1 FSPLDH
7 IQPPPQAHSNRSPAP
22 RQLPPQPKF
31 RPEKPLDQDVVRL
44 QLDQLREQL
53 DKQSAP
59 KVLSKPTMPRSWLAP
74 KPSTARAALPPPCPA
89 LPPPPSTPNEE
100 NGWHD
105 VSKSEW
111 QADWTGKSDWSQWQD
126 DWKGKSNWSQWQDWK
141 DNKEEAEWKDDW
153 KGKSDWS
160 QWQDWKDNKEE
171 AEWKDWK
178 DKEEAE
184 WKDDSKGKNGKN
196 DWSQQ
201 QDDSKGKNGKNDW
214 SQQQDDSKGK
224 NGKNDWSQQQDD
236 SKGKNGKNDWSQQ
249 QGWKDSEKEPET
261 RKMSSQQMRSKS
273 RSRSPSSREKRS
285 AFQDKSDDPEDERK
299 DDEREAD
306 DKDDKEWE
314 QFYIRVMKMDM
325 DEKRRRHS
333 KVFDDKDEKVVVEE
347 PVELPLEK
355 TEIQEADDTVEP
367 MELPEEPEPEE
378 PADSEPEPS
387 LPPRPALP
395 ALPPPPPPAPAVR
408 AGPLSRVPRGLQPKG
423 SQPPPEPKA
432 LPKVL
437 PKAPKRGSASYK
449 KDEAAKKEE
458 EEESWIWPREDPRSK
473 ASRIAYA
480 DRFMT
485 RAAAKARTMAKLTNF
500 QCHCR
505 GSLSDL
511 GENKAMWQ
519 CAAITGKEGCK
530 SGLTVEDFCNPYQQL
545 FCRKCKISFCLPCAK
560 HIQQEIRK
568 VKAKAKEPKQSQA
581 SSQLSSRQMERSK
594 SRSRSPI
601 REKKSGFA
609 DEKRDGENEEKDE
622 AALGRYLDILHRL
635 PCREEHEAYDEIKE
649 EEFVDED
656 AEDAWLSSLQW
667 RETVTREEHEAYD
680 EIKEEEFVD
689 EDAEDAWLSSLQW
702 RETVTREEHGAFD
715 EIKDQEFADDDA
727 EADWHQSDD
736 DQNEDPRRLA
746 AATWAIVSKFTADQ
760 SSSGSR
766 PGKRSAWSPQEPSYP
781 PRKKGRVGRTSKG
794 RKSAGKGLEQFVQ
807 CSKVDVT
814 KLRFS
819 QLSCKDTFQCGRK
832 VADLVGYLKSGEVQ
846 LDAKFLRLTVFD
858 TTENGNRVLRC
869 IDNRRLWALK
879 AYQKDLKKPVFV
891 YCSIYPE
898 GLVVQCRRFL
908 ANSDDTDGRQ
918 VRMRHSQKQKHIKVN
933 EDSA

>member
-1 FSPLDH
+1 MHPGFVAIKHDDKSESMTTTIHADLHNTNLNNAALRIRLDELTWFLETKCYLYWLDMDLSFNPISDEGIYQSLVPFLQRWGKCIIRLRLTGTAISGRALRALCAFVRQGGVDEIHCSRINNPDQDSVLELLKAAKESRYPRQGVTPLMLRLDQNNLPPKEILDKAEGVGVRCKVLTSDVELNEMMQRRKAAKQKPLLVATVPQTVDLPLFHDQQMPRNPEKEPLRGIPRGVQGTPFQSAPGPLRTTTWGPDTAPTTPERIPKTLESLLTPPPVLPAHAKGRPQAPAVPPPLYRLLEAPPSDAREALLEKAMQQTVQSKSAPPARSAFMPGQQGSSCRPSSANVRAFSPLDH

-111 QADWTGKSDWSQWQD
+111 QEKGWNDVSKSEWQADWTGKSDWSQWQD

-141 DNKEEAEWKDDW
+141 DNKEEAEWKD
-153 KGKSDWS
+153 
-160 QWQDWKDNKEE
+160 
-171 AEWKDWK
+171 WK

-184 WKDDSKGKNGKN
+184 WK
-196 DWSQQ
+196 
-201 QDDSKGKNGKNDW
+201 DDSKGKNGKNDW

-511 GENKAMWQ
+511 GENKARTN
-519 CAAITGKEGCK
+519 A
-530 SGLTVEDFCNPYQQL
+530 
-545 FCRKCKISFCLPCAK
+545 
-560 HIQQEIRK
+560 
-568 VKAKAKEPKQSQA
+568 
-581 SSQLSSRQMERSK
+581 K
-594 SRSRSPI
+594 SR
-601 REKKSGFA
+601 
-609 DEKRDGENEEKDE
+609 
-622 AALGRYLDILHRL
+622 L
-635 PCREEHEAYDEIKE
+635 
-649 EEFVDED
+649 
-656 AEDAWLSSLQW
+656 
-667 RETVTREEHEAYD
+667 
-680 EIKEEEFVD
+680 
-689 EDAEDAWLSSLQW
+689 
-702 RETVTREEHGAFD
+702 
-715 EIKDQEFADDDA
+715 
-727 EADWHQSDD
+727 
-736 DQNEDPRRLA
+736 
-746 AATWAIVSKFTADQ
+746 
-760 SSSGSR
+760 
-766 PGKRSAWSPQEPSYP
+766 
-781 PRKKGRVGRTSKG
+781 
-794 RKSAGKGLEQFVQ
+794 
-807 CSKVDVT
+807 
-814 KLRFS
+814 
-819 QLSCKDTFQCGRK
+819 FQ
-832 VADLVGYLKSGEVQ
+832 
-846 LDAKFLRLTVFD
+846 
-858 TTENGNRVLRC
+858 
-869 IDNRRLWALK
+869 I
-879 AYQKDLKKPVFV
+879 
-891 YCSIYPE
+891 
-898 GLVVQCRRFL
+898 GLVLLPF
-908 ANSDDTDGRQ
+908 AWPP
-918 VRMRHSQKQKHIKVN
+918 
-933 EDSA
+933 